1 MSDQV
6 VAPNIDVRVMSEA
19 LAALATLGDMP
30 ELDYVPNF
38 DKVRARQSQRP
49 LRRTTPCGRH
59 PARPV
64 MARHTPSRERRALCR
79 RPRAPQVAFA
89 VKLADAEFGEG
100 DEIIRTGALCDL
112 ASPNLYLI
120 SHGQAEVKVDGAVG
134 RAQCR
139 APFLL
144 A

>member
-1 MSDQV
+1 
-6 VAPNIDVRVMSEA
+6 
-19 LAALATLGDMP
+19 
-30 ELDYVPNF
+30 
-38 DKVRARQSQRP
+38 
-49 LRRTTPCGRH
+49 
-59 PARPV
+59 

-120 SHGQAEVKVDGAVG
+120 SNGQAEVKVDGRGVRRLQSPFMIGDAKMLQVRRAGQRARGSLQRILACSNRAKAMIAVG
-134 RAQCR
+134 V
-139 APFLL
+139 LVNIIL
-144 A
+144 AVTESAWFAYYS